1 MLKTAFRFL
10 VYDKPKSIGALAGI
24 VISIFLIGQQSG
36 IFIFLTNSMS
46 TVVKH
51 SNADLWVVDSRTTNA
66 TALGTIDTRI
76 AREVEAIPGVQH
88 VYPLVIAGG
97 SAKFPNGKSA
107 GISLIGA
114 QPPSFIGGPWG
125 IINGNVNNLMV
136 DGAVSTD
143 YFDSKLLGDAKFG
156 DYFEISGKKVFIATQ
171 AAGTRGFGALNVF
184 TTIDR
189 ARNLA
194 NLPNY
199 KISAVLVHL
208 KPGADPEIVKA
219 RINKYIFGVKAWS
232 KEEFATETILT
243 ILRSSGI
250 AVSFGT
256 LIIFA
261 TISGFVIIG
270 LTLYS
275 AAIDR
280 IRDYGTLKAIGATN
294 RYVTKLILTQ
304 ALLFAIFGYI
314 IGYALIEGFR
324 NGIAKSGVFFTYP
337 WFMKVAFLVLTV
349 LISLGGALFAIRR
362 ITKLEPASVFR
373 G

>member
-1 MLKTAFRFL
+1 MLKTALRFM

-46 TVVKH
+46 TIVKH
-51 SNADLWVVDSRTTNA
+51 SDADIWVVDNRTTNA
-66 TALGTIDTRI
+66 TALGTIDMRV
-76 AREVEAIPGVQH
+76 AYEVEAIPGVEK
-88 VYPLVIAGG
+88 VYPLVITGG
-97 SAKFPNGKSA
+97 SAKFSNGKTA
-107 GISLIGA
+107 GVNLIGS

-125 IINGNVNNLMV
+125 IIKGSEKDLLT
-136 DGAVSTD
+136 DGAVCTD

-156 DYFEISGKKVFIATQ
+156 DYFEIGGTKVFIAVQ
-171 AAGTRGFGALNVF
+171 AAGTRGFGAINVF

-189 ARNLA
+189 ARGLA
-194 NLPNY
+194 NMANY
-199 KISAVLVHL
+199 KVSAILVHV
-208 KPGADPEIVKA
+208 KPGVDQELVKA
-219 RINKYIFGVKAWS
+219 KINKYIFGVKAW
-232 KEEFATETILT
+232 KKDEFALETILT
-243 ILRSSGI
+243 ILKSSGI

-275 AAIDR
+275 SAIDR

-294 RYVTKLILTQ
+294 KYVTRLILTQ

-324 NGIAKSGVFFTYP
+324 SGIAKAGAFFSYSWT
-337 WFMKVAFLVLTV
+337 MRLAFLALTV
-349 LISLGGALFAIRR
+349 AISLGGALFAIRR